1 MKLSNLSAVIAAL
14 TTSALELERPAEG
27 GIRPDIY
34 TCNSTLVHIVYSQC
48 TIMYNQCTISVQ

>member
-14 TTSALELERPAEG
+14 TTSALELERPADG

-34 TCNSTLVHIVYSQC
+34 TCNSLHIVYSHC
-48 TIMYNQCTISVQ
+48 AISVQ